1 LKSAAASVLLP
12 LLSIVSTEYLTSVIP
27 SAGLVSALVVNS
39 GSIVTSAIAAVRPDH
54 RSVGLLR
61 GLAKYLAWRPFT
73 LASALLL
80 SINLRSLA
88 NYLGRL
94 LSSLP
99 SARRLLLLEDLR
111 LRSLLDLTLLSLPAS
126 ATSLR
131 LLLLLLSLPAS
142 APGLRRL
149 LPHLK
154 LRLGPRSLLTHLWRS
169 SALRS
174 AAAASAA
181 ISAAAAAVTV
191 SAATSSAMA
200 SALCVRGAVRTG

>member
-61 GLAKYLAWRPFT
+61 GLAKYLAWRLLT
-73 LASALLL
+73 LSSALLL

-174 AAAASAA
+174 AAAAA
-181 ISAAAAAVTV
+181 ISAAAAVTV

>member
-1 LKSAAASVLLP
+1 MKSAAASVLLP

-61 GLAKYLAWRPFT
+61 GLAKYLAWRLLT
-73 LASALLL
+73 LSSALLL

-174 AAAASAA
+174 AAAAA
-181 ISAAAAAVTV
+181 ISAAAAVTV

>member
-61 GLAKYLAWRPFT
+61 GLAKYLAWRLLT

-174 AAAASAA
+174 AAAAA
-181 ISAAAAAVTV
+181 ISAAAAVTV

-200 SALCVRGAVRTG
+200 SALCVRGAVRTC

>member
-1 LKSAAASVLLP
+1 MKSAAASVLLP

-61 GLAKYLAWRPFT
+61 GLAKYLAWRLLT

-174 AAAASAA
+174 AAAAA
-181 ISAAAAAVTV
+181 ISAAAAVTV

>member
-61 GLAKYLAWRPFT
+61 GLAEDLAWGLLT
-73 LASALLL
+73 LSSALLL

-174 AAAASAA
+174 AAAAA
-181 ISAAAAAVTV
+181 ISAAAAVTV

>member
-1 LKSAAASVLLP
+1 MKSAAASVLLP

-61 GLAKYLAWRPFT
+61 GLAKYLAWRLLT
-73 LASALLL
+73 LSSALLL

-99 SARRLLLLEDLR
+99 SARRLLLTEDLR
-111 LRSLLDLTLLSLPAS
+111 LRSLLDLRLSLPAS

-174 AAAASAA
+174 AAAAA
-181 ISAAAAAVTV
+181 ISAAAAVTV